1 MQESTA
7 AMHFEQIPVTEVKR
21 MTMDGLAAY
30 PAELQELAQRI
41 QQETDST
48 QMIDL
53 VRQLIAKLDERQL
66 QRCQQ
71 RNRGVSVVQSGQ

>member
-7 AMHFEQIPVTEVKR
+7 MHFERIPVTEVKR
-21 MTMDGLAAY
+21 MTMDGLTGY
-30 PAELQELAQRI
+30 PADLQELAQRI
-41 QQETDST
+41 PRETDSG
-48 QMIDL
+48 QMIKL
-53 VRQLIAKLDERQL
+53 VQQLIAKLDERQL